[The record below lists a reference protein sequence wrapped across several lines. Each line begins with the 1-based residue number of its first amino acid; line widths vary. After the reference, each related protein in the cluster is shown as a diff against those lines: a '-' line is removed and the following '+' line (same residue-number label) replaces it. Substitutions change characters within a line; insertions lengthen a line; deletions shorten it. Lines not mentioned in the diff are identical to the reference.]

1 MKIVRFEHDGE
12 VRHGV
17 MDGDRVFGLRGGLF
31 SGFELVR
38 SERHPLEAVRLLA
51 PVSPSKVVAVG
62 LNYRDHAE
70 EVGKHIPAEPVLF
83 IKPSTAVIGP
93 GEPIRLLPA
102 GERVDYEAELAA
114 VVGRRAYRVP
124 EDRAREH
131 LLGFTCLNDVTAR
144 DMQRRDGQWTRA
156 KSFDTFCPLGPCIE
170 TELNP
175 DRVDVRARVNGE
187 TRQASNTRNFIFP
200 LARLVS
206 FISRV
211 MTLLPG
217 DVVSTGT
224 PSGIGRLRP
233 GDVVEVEVEGV
244 GVLRNPVL
252 EPDPRAEAPEA

>member
-1 MKIVRFEHDGE
+1 MKIVRFELDGQ

-17 MDGDRVFGLRGGLF
+17 MDGDRVYGLHGELF
-31 SGFELVR
+31 DAFEVVKN
-38 SERHPLEAVRLLA
+38 ECHPLESVCLLA
-51 PVSPSKVVAVG
+51 PVAPSKVVAVG

-70 EVGKHIPAEPVLF
+70 EVGKDIPAEPMLF
-83 IKPSTAVIGP
+83 IKPSTAIIGP
-93 GEPIRLLPA
+93 GEPIRLLPE

-124 EDRAREH
+124 EERVAEH

-175 DRVDVRARVNGE
+175 DGVEVRARVNGE

-224 PSGIGRLRP
+224 PSGIGPLRV
-233 GDVVEVEVEGV
+233 GDVVEVEVEGI
-244 GVLRNPVL
+244 GVLRNPVRGY
-252 EPDPRAEAPEA
+252 EHRREETEA